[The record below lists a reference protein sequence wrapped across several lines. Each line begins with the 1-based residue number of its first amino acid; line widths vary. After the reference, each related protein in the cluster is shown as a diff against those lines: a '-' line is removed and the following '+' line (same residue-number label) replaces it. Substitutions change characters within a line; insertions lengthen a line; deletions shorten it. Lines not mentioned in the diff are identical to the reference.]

1 MSQSSR
7 KISFYA
13 SPEHPCNYITDRQ
26 ATTVFV
32 DPEIKK
38 DRALHTL
45 LSLNGFR
52 RSGEHIYRP
61 ECQQCNACTPV
72 RIPVK
77 FFKPNRAQ
85 RRNLKLNQNIVVTQ
99 HQAEFREEHFEMY
112 QRYIT
117 ERHTGGGMD
126 NPTPESYMEFLT
138 SNWSETLFYEFRL
151 DEALVSVAVVD
162 RLDNALSAVYTF
174 FDSSY
179 SKLSPGRFAIL
190 YEIQQAQA
198 LNLDWL
204 YLGYWIKNC
213 KKMSYKEEYRPQLH
227 FSKGH
232 WHDPFV

>member
-1 MSQSSR
+1 MSQSNR

-13 SPEHPCNYITDRQ
+13 SPEHPCNYITDQQ

-32 DPEIKK
+32 DPEIEK
-38 DRALHTL
+38 DRSLHTL

-61 ECQQCNACTPV
+61 ECQECNACTPV

-77 FFKPNRAQ
+77 SFKPNRAQ
-85 RRNLKLNQNIVVTQ
+85 RRNLKLNQSIVVTQ
-99 HQAEFREEHFEMY
+99 HQAKFQEEHFKLY
-112 QRYIT
+112 QHYIA
-117 ERHTGGGMD
+117 ERHTDGGMD

-151 DEALVSVAVVD
+151 DKVLVSVAVVD

-174 FDSSY
+174 FDSRY

-204 YLGYWIKNC
+204 YLGYWIKTC
-213 KKMSYKEEYRPQLH
+213 KKMGYKEEYRPQLH
-227 FSKGH
+227 LSEGR